1 MKNQKFKIDSVMF
14 ERYCVMFESKVE
26 KENMGIIMNAT
37 KNITRV
43 FGFTK
48 SAIIGENIN

>member
-1 MKNQKFKIDSVMF
+1 MKNQKFKIDSVMY

-26 KENMGIIMNAT
+26 KDNMGIIMNVS

-48 SAIIGENIN
+48 

>member
-1 MKNQKFKIDSVMF
+1 
-14 ERYCVMFESKVE
+14 MFESKVE